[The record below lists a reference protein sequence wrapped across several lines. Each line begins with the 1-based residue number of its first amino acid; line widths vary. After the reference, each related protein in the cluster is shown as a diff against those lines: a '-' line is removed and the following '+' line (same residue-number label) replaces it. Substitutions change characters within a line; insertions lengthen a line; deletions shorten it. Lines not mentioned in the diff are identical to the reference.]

1 MAAFTTKDGQLTSDP
16 LVQSEMLRQQYNSV
30 ASKAIAEFQVKNR
43 DAFFM
48 CDNDEQVQADQV
60 QAEQVQAEQVQFKQ
74 EQDQELEQKQ
84 ECPDCMAQWV
94 HACTMDQI
102 SETDETA
109 PDTACSS
116 KDSVNVPYGS
126 QSPYRK
132 KSPYEI

>member
-16 LVQSEMLRQQYNSV
+16 LVQSEMLKQQYKSV
-30 ASKAIAEFQVKNR
+30 ASKAIAEFQVKNG

-48 CDNDEQVQADQV
+48 CDKDEQV

-74 EQDQELEQKQ
+74 EQEQELEQEQ
-84 ECPDCMAQWV
+84 ECPDCMAQRV

-132 KSPYEI
+132 KSAYEI